1 MCTDF
6 RAINRRTL
14 PDPYPT
20 PDLADCLRRVAG
32 ATCFTSLDLK
42 AGFHNIPVHPA
53 TQPYLGFVT

>member
-14 PDPYPT
+14 PDPYPM

-32 ATCFTSLDLK
+32 TTCFSSLDIK
-42 AGFHNIPVHPA
+42 AGFHNIPVHPD
-53 TQPYLGFVT
+53 T